1 MGMKQ
6 LTKDSYIF
14 NLLDGTSN
22 MKQKMAGYNPH
33 IDNLDL
39 NAIEDDMR
47 LIQRRYNFP
56 TKNRVM
62 NDVETGRI
70 VPILNK
76 DHVMIPASIPAYLRL
91 DPMRNRVVAICN
103 FNPYMSKSADGQVY
117 GDPRQMFCLLQTG
130 SMLLGVRENW
140 NNIVANNEVCKL
152 GAGMYAKLFGK
163 VLDKLYAINL
173 DEYKADKVRF
183 MAAKFFLV
191 NMMGKPMSEGVLA
204 QASTVCK
211 VMTNNSVSQFND
223 SLPEHAFD
231 DIKQLCDAISI
242 HIDGC
247 SSLNVRT
254 FISQWLMMY
263 GKASA
268 LAIDYLPF
276 FFHMIF
282 SVSLGAHMVTEMV
295 VDSLL
300 GKDIDKLYN
309 AVANIIR

>member
-76 DHVMIPASIPAYLRL
+76 DHVMIPASIPAYFRL

-103 FNPYMSKSADGQVY
+103 FNP
-117 GDPRQMFCLLQTG
+117 
-130 SMLLGVRENW
+130 
-140 NNIVANNEVCKL
+140 
-152 GAGMYAKLFGK
+152 
-163 VLDKLYAINL
+163 
-173 DEYKADKVRF
+173 
-183 MAAKFFLV
+183 
-191 NMMGKPMSEGVLA
+191 
-204 QASTVCK
+204 
-211 VMTNNSVSQFND
+211 
-223 SLPEHAFD
+223 
-231 DIKQLCDAISI
+231 
-242 HIDGC
+242 
-247 SSLNVRT
+247 
-254 FISQWLMMY
+254 
-263 GKASA
+263 
-268 LAIDYLPF
+268 
-276 FFHMIF
+276 
-282 SVSLGAHMVTEMV
+282 
-295 VDSLL
+295 
-300 GKDIDKLYN
+300 
-309 AVANIIR
+309 

>member
-1 MGMKQ
+1 MGMK
-6 LTKDSYIF
+6 LLKDSYVF
-14 NLLDGTSN
+14 SLLDGSSN
-22 MKQKMAGYNPH
+22 LKQKMASYNAQL
-33 IDNLDL
+33 DNLDL
-39 NAIEDDMR
+39 DAIDDDMR

-56 TKNRVM
+56 TKNRVIS
-62 NDVETGRI
+62 DVQSGRV

-76 DHVMIPASIPAYLRL
+76 DHVMLPAAIPAYLIL
-91 DPMRNRVVAICN
+91 DRQKGKVVSVCN
-103 FNPYMSKSADGQVY
+103 FTPYMSKSAEGHVY
-117 GDPRQMFCLLQTG
+117 GDPRQMFCLMQTG
-130 SMLLGVRENW
+130 TMMLGVRDNW
-140 NNIVANNEVCKL
+140 NNIVSNSEVCKL
-152 GAGMYAKLFGK
+152 GVSMYSKLFGK

-183 MAAKFFLV
+183 MAARFFLT
-191 NMMGKPMSEGVLA
+191 NIMGKPMSDGVVA
-204 QASTVCK
+204 VAGTVCK
-211 VMTNNSVSQFND
+211 VMTPMSVKQFSD
-223 SLPEHAFD
+223 SLPERAFD
-231 DIKQLCDAISI
+231 NIKELCDAISI
-242 HIDGC
+242 HIEGC
-247 SSLNVRT
+247 SSLNVRV

-295 VDSLL
+295 IDSLL